1 MKETDDKITVYTIV
15 LYFDYGSR
23 NADVHGAGA
32 VAFTDSYEEAQNL
45 LRLEAEKEKQYVISS
60 QMKLK
65 LPKQMTMSQYFT
77 VMVTEMVEIIHMFIS
92 AKAIFLVI
100 RKLFNQGKEK

>member
-32 VAFTDSYEEAQNL
+32 VAFTDSYEQAQNL
-45 LRLEAEKEKQYVISS
+45 LRLEAEKEKQYLIDYCDF
-60 QMKLK
+60 K
-65 LPKQMTMSQYFT
+65 PD
-77 VMVTEMVEIIHMFIS
+77 EVEIVRVNGNEDE
-92 AKAIFLVI
+92 LVLYCDGDGDGGDYSHVYLC
-100 RKLFNQGKEK
+100 KGNLFGYKKTI

>member
-45 LRLEAEKEKQYVISS
+45 LRLEAEKEKQYLIDYCDF
-60 QMKLK
+60 K
-65 LPKQMTMSQYFT
+65 PD
-77 VMVTEMVEIIHMFIS
+77 EVEIT
-92 AKAIFLVI
+92 KADDDELVI
-100 RKLFNQGKEK
+100 YGDGDGDGGDYSHVYLCKGNLFGYKKTI

>member
-45 LRLEAEKEKQYVISS
+45 LRLEAEKEKQYLIDVCDF
-60 QMKLK
+60 K
-65 LPKQMTMSQYFT
+65 PD
-77 VMVTEMVEIIHMFIS
+77 EVEIT
-92 AKAIFLVI
+92 KNGDDELVVYGDGDGDYGDYSHVYLC
-100 RKLFNQGKEK
+100 KGNLFGYKKTI

>member
-23 NADVHGAGA
+23 NADVHGAGV

-45 LRLEAEKEKQYVISS
+45 LRLEAEKEKQYLIDYCDF
-60 QMKLK
+60 K
-65 LPKQMTMSQYFT
+65 PD
-77 VMVTEMVEIIHMFIS
+77 EVEIT
-92 AKAIFLVI
+92 KADDDELVLHCDGDGDGGDYSHVYLC
-100 RKLFNQGKEK
+100 KGNLFGYKKTI